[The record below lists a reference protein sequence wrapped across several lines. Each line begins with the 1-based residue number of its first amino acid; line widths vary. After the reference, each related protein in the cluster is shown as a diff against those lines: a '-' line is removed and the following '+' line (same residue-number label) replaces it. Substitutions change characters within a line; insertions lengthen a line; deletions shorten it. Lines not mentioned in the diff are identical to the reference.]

1 MAFGRYAG
9 TPYVWLMHGKPG
21 DHGYLNRYSVPANLW
36 DARASMPQA
45 PGSTGWGGALAW
57 VADPFAYP
65 EDGWLFALKGNNTRE
80 FWMYRPGV
88 NAWYRQE
95 DIPASVGE
103 GGALCFGGYHMEEG
117 LNRAWIYAFVGG
129 GSTEFYRYSFPVSPT
144 RAPAPSRWSQ
154 LSSLG
159 HPVKGGGALAWC
171 PMTGT
176 GYTKGLVI
184 GQRGDN
190 TYGLYKYDPV
200 QNSWSVAASVNYYI
214 GKGGAMTA
222 SPGRDSVWCF
232 RGTVARQWWVYDAR
246 GGGIRYFTDATER
259 TWWKTQRDGAAI
271 CHDGNYV
278 YAQCGYDA
286 YAPPTY
292 FKRFSLSGAQEQG
305 GGQGNAANPL
315 GPATVSAGPGVHRFR
330 FGAPLQGTVTLC
342 IRDAAGRTR
351 ASIRTESGS
360 GATELVWNHQGVA
373 PGVYFYA
380 VEAAGTRAAGKIV
393 VAR

>member
-1 MAFGRYAG
+1 
-9 TPYVWLMHGKPG
+9 
-21 DHGYLNRYSVPANLW
+21 
-36 DARASMPQA
+36 MPQA

-159 HPVKGGGALAWC
+159 YPVKAGGALAWC

-176 GYTKGLVI
+176 AYAKGLVF

-190 TYGLYKYDPV
+190 TYGLYKYNPEPYPGT
-200 QNSWSVAASVNYYI
+200 WSAAAQVDYRI
-214 GKGGAMTA
+214 GPGGAMA
-222 SPGRDSVWCF
+222 SSPGRDSVWCLP
-232 RGTVARQWWVYDAR
+232 GATQKQWWVYDAR
-246 GGGIRYFTDATER
+246 NGDTRYFTSDAE
-259 TWWKTQRDGAAI
+259 KTYWQWQRAGAAM
-271 CHDGNYV
+271 CHDGSSV
-278 YAQCGYDA
+278 YAEIGYTSA
-286 YAPPTY
+286 RV

-305 GGQGNAANPL
+305 GGQGSAADL
-315 GPATVSAGPGVHRFR
+315 TGPVTVSVGPGVHRFR
-330 FGAPLQGTVTLC
+330 FGAPIQGTVALS

-351 ASIRTESGS
+351 AFIRTESGS
-360 GATELVWNHQGVA
+360 GATELVWNHQSVA